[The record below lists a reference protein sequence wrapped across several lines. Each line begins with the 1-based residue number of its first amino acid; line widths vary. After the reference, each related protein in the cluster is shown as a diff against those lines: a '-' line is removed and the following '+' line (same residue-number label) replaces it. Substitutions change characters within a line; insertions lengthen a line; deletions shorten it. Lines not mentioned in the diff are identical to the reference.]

1 MQEGI
6 KRKALL
12 PRVRILLLAVLLLTA
27 CDTTVYHRFEQVE
40 ETAWSISDTLV
51 FVYEGTKMVSGGSA
65 LDLALQVRYNADY
78 AYKNLCM
85 RVEAWRAGD
94 SAALCVDT
102 LCCRMFNDDGRRLG
116 STAGT
121 IYQNGS
127 DEMLLAASL
136 ADTLH
141 LKVSHIM
148 IGDLKGVLD
157 VGVKLDAVKQ

>member
-6 KRKALL
+6 KRKGLL
-12 PRVRILLLAVLLLTA
+12 PRVKFLLLAVLLLA
-27 CDTTVYHRFEQVE
+27 SCDTTVYHRFEQVDG
-40 ETAWSISDTLV
+40 AVWSTSDTLS
-51 FVYEGTKMVSGGSA
+51 FLYEGTRFVPDGSA
-65 LDLALQVRYNADY
+65 MEMVLQVRYNADY

-85 RVEAWRAGD
+85 RVETWKAGD
-94 SAALCVDT
+94 SVALSVDT
-102 LCCRMFNDDGRRLG
+102 LCCSIFDDNGRRLG

-127 DEMLLAASL
+127 DERPLAASF

-148 IGDLKGVLD
+148 SSDLKGVLD
-157 VGVKLDAVKQ
+157 IGVKFDAVKQ